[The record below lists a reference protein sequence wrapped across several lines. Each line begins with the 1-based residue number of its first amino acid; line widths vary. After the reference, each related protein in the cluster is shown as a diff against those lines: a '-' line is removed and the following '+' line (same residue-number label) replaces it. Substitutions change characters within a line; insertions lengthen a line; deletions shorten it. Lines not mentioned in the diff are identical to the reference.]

1 VDRVAISA
9 LIDRTALAFGGADG
23 QVPAPAV
30 DGELTGDESG
40 PGLPNRSGS
49 AYAAGVIDDDPGV
62 TTEQIERQQP
72 FGDRVLLV
80 IDGAAL
86 QVVPLPGSGTL
97 TIGRASRCDV
107 VVDSGSVSRHHA
119 NLVLGIDVEVE
130 DAGSSNG
137 TFVDGVKLQTG
148 RAVALTIGVPF
159 LVGSVTLMVQT
170 RAGSRRD
177 ATKSSLLA
185 ALEQS
190 ASRIALGRLS
200 VLISGETGSGKEWFA
215 ERIHEMSPRRTAG
228 FVRINCSAISEPLLE
243 AELFGNEATGKP
255 GMLEIA
261 DGGTAFLS
269 DIDQLPHALQQQ
281 LLRAI
286 EDAAV
291 RRIGSPRAR
300 PIDVRYVAST
310 SKALS
315 ADVDDGRF
323 RRDLYF
329 RIAGATFVIPPLRE
343 RKDEVLPLAEHFV
356 IAASAP
362 LGRSF
367 ALSEDAKQWLLT
379 HDWPGNIRE
388 LRNACERAVLLATGT
403 VIERHHLT
411 TIDDAGQR
419 LPDQRR
425 RSATIPP
432 PPGIRATAAGDMP
445 AQVRATV
452 AELEKQRILEA
463 LERCAGNQTRAAEV
477 LGISRRTLI
486 NRLDEYGIARPRKRD
501 E

>member
-1 VDRVAISA
+1 
-9 LIDRTALAFGGADG
+9 
-23 QVPAPAV
+23 
-30 DGELTGDESG
+30 
-40 PGLPNRSGS
+40 
-49 AYAAGVIDDDPGV
+49 VIDDETGA
-62 TTEQIERQQP
+62 TTEQIDRQAP

-86 QVVPLPGSGTL
+86 QVMPLPGSGML

-107 VVDSGSVSRHHA
+107 VIDSGSVSRHHA
-119 NLVLGIDVEVE
+119 NLAINNDIEIEDV
-130 DAGSSNG
+130 GSSNG
-137 TFVDGVKLQTG
+137 TFVDGAKLAANQPV
-148 RAVALTIGVPF
+148 RLTVGVPF
-159 LVGSVTLMVQT
+159 LVGAVTLMVQT
-170 RAGSRRD
+170 RAGSRRET

-190 ASRIALGRLS
+190 ASRISLGRLS
-200 VLISGETGSGKEWFA
+200 ILVVGETGVGKERFA
-215 ERIHEMSPRRTAG
+215 ERIHEMSPRRAAS
-228 FVRINCSAISEPLLE
+228 FVRVNCSAISEPLLE
-243 AELFGNEATGKP
+243 AELFGNDPTNKA
-255 GMLEIA
+255 GMLELA

-269 DIDQLPHALQQQ
+269 DVDQLPHALQQKV
-281 LLRAI
+281 LRAI

-291 RRIGSPRAR
+291 RRVQAARAR

-310 SKALS
+310 SKDLA
-315 ADVDDGRF
+315 AEVEAGRF

-329 RIAGATFVIPPLRE
+329 RLAGATFSIPPLRE
-343 RKDEVLPLAEHFV
+343 RKDEVLPLAEQFV
-356 IAASAP
+356 VSASAP

-367 ALSEDAKQWLLT
+367 TLSEDAKQWLTT

-388 LRNACERAVLLATGT
+388 LRNACERAVLLAPGAL
-403 VIERHHLT
+403 IERHHLT
-411 TIDDAGQR
+411 TIDDPAKR
-419 LPDQRR
+419 PPDQRTR

-432 PPGIRATAAGDMP
+432 PMGVMATSAADMP
-445 AQVRATV
+445 TQVRATV

-463 LERCAGNQTRAAEV
+463 LERCAGNQTRAAEM

>member
-1 VDRVAISA
+1 M
-9 LIDRTALAFGGADG
+9 
-23 QVPAPAV
+23 
-30 DGELTGDESG
+30 
-40 PGLPNRSGS
+40 
-49 AYAAGVIDDDPGV
+49 IDDETGA
-62 TTEQIERQQP
+62 TTEQIDRQAP

-86 QVVPLPGSGTL
+86 QVMPLPGSGML

-107 VVDSGSVSRHHA
+107 VIDSGSVSRHHA
-119 NLVLGIDVEVE
+119 NLAINNDIEIEDV
-130 DAGSSNG
+130 GSSNG
-137 TFVDGVKLQTG
+137 TFVDGAKLAANQPV
-148 RAVALTIGVPF
+148 RLTVGVPF
-159 LVGSVTLMVQT
+159 LVGAVTLMVQT
-170 RAGSRRD
+170 RAGSRRET

-190 ASRIALGRLS
+190 ASRISLGRLS
-200 VLISGETGSGKEWFA
+200 ILVVGETGVGKERFA
-215 ERIHEMSPRRTAG
+215 ERIHEMSPRRAAS
-228 FVRINCSAISEPLLE
+228 FVRVNCSAISEPLLE
-243 AELFGNEATGKP
+243 AELFGNDPTNKA
-255 GMLEIA
+255 GMLELA

-269 DIDQLPHALQQQ
+269 DVDQLPHALQQKV
-281 LLRAI
+281 LRAI

-291 RRIGSPRAR
+291 RRVQAARAR

-310 SKALS
+310 SKDLA
-315 ADVDDGRF
+315 AEVEAGRF

-329 RIAGATFVIPPLRE
+329 RLAGATFSIPPLRE
-343 RKDEVLPLAEHFV
+343 RKDEVLPLAEQFV
-356 IAASAP
+356 VSASAP

-367 ALSEDAKQWLLT
+367 TLSEDAKQWLTT

-388 LRNACERAVLLATGT
+388 LRNACERAVLLAPGAL
-403 VIERHHLT
+403 IERHHLT
-411 TIDDAGQR
+411 TIDDPAKR
-419 LPDQRR
+419 PPDQRTR

-432 PPGIRATAAGDMP
+432 PMGVMATSAADMP
-445 AQVRATV
+445 TQVRATV

-463 LERCAGNQTRAAEV
+463 LERCAGNQTRAAEM

>member
-1 VDRVAISA
+1 VTD
-9 LIDRTALAFGGADG
+9 DETGA
-23 QVPAPAV
+23 
-30 DGELTGDESG
+30 
-40 PGLPNRSGS
+40 
-49 AYAAGVIDDDPGV
+49 
-62 TTEQIERQQP
+62 TTEQIDRQAP

-86 QVVPLPGSGTL
+86 QVVPLPPGGTL

-107 VVDSGSVSRHHA
+107 VIDSGSVSRHHA
-119 NLVLGIDVEVE
+119 NLTIGPEVEIE

-137 TFVDGVKLQTG
+137 TFVDGVKLPARHQV
-148 RAVALTIGVPF
+148 RLTVGVPF
-159 LVGSVTLMVQT
+159 LVGAVTLMVQT
-170 RAGSRRD
+170 RTGSRRETA
-177 ATKSSLLA
+177 ATSSVLA

-190 ASRIALGRLS
+190 ASRIAVGRLS
-200 VLISGETGSGKEWFA
+200 VLVVGEIGVGKERFA
-215 ERIHEMSPRRTAG
+215 ERVHEMSPRRPAS
-228 FVRINCSAISEPLLE
+228 FIRINCSAISEPALE
-243 AELFGNEATGKP
+243 ADLFGNEAAGKP
-255 GMLEIA
+255 GMLELA

-269 DIDQLPHALQQQ
+269 DIDQLPLALQHK

-291 RRIGSPRAR
+291 RRVGASRTQ

-310 SKALS
+310 SKDLS
-315 ADVDDGRF
+315 SEVDDGRF

-329 RIAGATFVIPPLRE
+329 RIAGATFAIPPLRD
-343 RKDEVLPLAEHFV
+343 RRDEILPLAEQF
-356 IAASAP
+356 IASASAP

-367 ALSEDAKQWLLT
+367 AFSEDARQWLT
-379 HDWPGNIRE
+379 GHDWPGNIRE

-403 VIERHHLT
+403 LIERHHLT
-411 TIDDAGQR
+411 TIDDPAKRPPNQR
-419 LPDQRR
+419 MRS
-425 RSATIPP
+425 SATIPP
-432 PPGIRATAAGDMP
+432 PPGIRAPSAADMP
-445 AQVRATV
+445 SQVRATV

-463 LERCAGNQTRAAEV
+463 LDKCAGNQTRAAEM